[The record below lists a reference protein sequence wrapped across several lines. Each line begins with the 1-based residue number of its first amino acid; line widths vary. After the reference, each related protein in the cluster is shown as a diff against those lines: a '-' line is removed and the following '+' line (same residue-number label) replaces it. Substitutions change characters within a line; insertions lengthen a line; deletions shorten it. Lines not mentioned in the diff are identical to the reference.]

1 MTSTQQFYSLDM
13 NEYRFRFYVDVD
25 SDYTQSPLYNKV
37 GIELIVLK
45 SNITHPIYY
54 SQSVSVEVDGN
65 TEIYAFSPNSGFRQ
79 IDINTARLIWL
90 QLIKDGWTPE

>member
-13 NEYRFRFYVDVD
+13 NEYRFRFCVD
-25 SDYTQSPLYNKV
+25 SDYTQSPLYNRV
-37 GIELIVLK
+37 GIELQQVP
-45 SNITHPIYY
+45 SPYSTFAIYN

-65 TEIYAFSPNSGFRQ
+65 TEIYAFAPNAAYRM

-90 QLIKDGWTPE
+90 QLVAEGWIPE